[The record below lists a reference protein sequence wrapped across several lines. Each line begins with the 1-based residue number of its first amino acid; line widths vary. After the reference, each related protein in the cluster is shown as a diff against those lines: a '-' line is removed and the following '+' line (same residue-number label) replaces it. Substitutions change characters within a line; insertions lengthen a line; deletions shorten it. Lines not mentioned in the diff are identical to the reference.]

1 MGGCGS
7 KMEGNIAR
15 DDTKSKII
23 RNVAKA
29 LLSLNR
35 LYFFLIANTFY
46 KLGFVGLNHLKL
58 GDDPD

>member
-1 MGGCGS
+1 
-7 KMEGNIAR
+7 MEGNIAR